1 MMDIQKLRRFLSN
14 DFRNAILSIR
24 EKDGELIPRLTL
36 KEKSKLNGSYIG
48 TYSEDL
54 KKIRKE
60 PLNACNYMLDNFLA
74 NHTVIGVKYFTYNQY
89 HPDKTCFDIITTD
102 GVFTIALGDCNIKD
116 IFPNF
121 VKRVEFAKREGII
134 KDLSHKDIEEAR
146 KLKKHLFLGLNS
158 HRGEIKTG
166 IGYYNYNIL
175 SFPKGE
181 KITIPSYERTFV
193 IRYIQEILRMYG
205 ITEECFFEEEIMKI
219 KNKKEKFSDPNR
231 AWRSNRE
238 LKIGNITF
246 DFYKDEKAL
255 IQLELVEATLNGLEP
270 EFKYHSSFDT
280 IDDIIDESRKQLVI
294 KNYRKIGG
302 N

>member
-36 KEKSKLNGSYIG
+36 KEKSKLYGSYIG

-74 NHTVIGVKYFTYNQY
+74 NHTVIGINYFTYNQY

-166 IGYYNYNIL
+166 VGYYNYSVL
-175 SFPKGE
+175 SFPEDK
-181 KITIPSYERTFV
+181 KITIPKYEKEFV
-193 IRYIQEILRMYG
+193 IRYIQEILRMYRV
-205 ITEECFFEEEIMKI
+205 TEECFFEEEIMKI
-219 KNKKEKFSDPNR
+219 NSKKEEFSD
-231 AWRSNRE
+231 SNRSRYSSRE
-238 LKIGNITF
+238 LGIGRVTF
-246 DFYKDEKAL
+246 EFYKDEKAL
-255 IQLELVEATLNGLEP
+255 IQLDLIEEAVKRLEL
-270 EFKYHSSFDT
+270 EFKDYT
-280 IDDIIDESRKQLVI
+280 PEDIITGFRKQLVI
-294 KNYRKIGG
+294 NLYK
-302 N
+302 

>member
-36 KEKSKLNGSYIG
+36 KEKSKLYGSYIG

-74 NHTVIGVKYFTYNQY
+74 NHTVIGIKYFTFNQY

-166 IGYYNYNIL
+166 VGYYNYSVL
-175 SFPKGE
+175 SFPEDK
-181 KITIPSYERTFV
+181 KITIPKYEKEFV
-193 IRYIQEILRMYG
+193 IRYIQEILRMYRV
-205 ITEECFFEEEIMKI
+205 TEECFFEEEIMKI
-219 KNKKEKFSDPNR
+219 NSKKEEFSD
-231 AWRSNRE
+231 SNRSRYSSRE
-238 LKIGNITF
+238 LGIGRVTF
-246 DFYKDEKAL
+246 EFYKDEKAL
-255 IQLELVEATLNGLEP
+255 IQLDLIEEAVKRLEL
-270 EFKYHSSFDT
+270 EFKDYMPE
-280 IDDIIDESRKQLVI
+280 DIITGFRKQLVI
-294 KNYRKIGG
+294 NLYK
-302 N
+302 

>member
-1 MMDIQKLRRFLSN
+1 MDIQKLRRFLSN

-166 IGYYNYNIL
+166 VGYYNYNIL
-175 SFPKGE
+175 SFPEDK
-181 KITIPSYERTFV
+181 KITIPKYEKEFV
-193 IRYIQEILRMYG
+193 IRYIQEILRMYRV
-205 ITEECFFEEEIMKI
+205 TEECFFEEEVMKI
-219 KNKKEKFSDPNR
+219 NSKKEEFSD
-231 AWRSNRE
+231 SNRSRYSSRE
-238 LKIGNITF
+238 LGIGRVTF
-246 DFYKDEKAL
+246 EFYKDEKAL
-255 IQLELVEATLNGLEP
+255 IQLGLIEEAVKRLEL
-270 EFKYHSSFDT
+270 EFKNYT
-280 IDDIIDESRKQLVI
+280 PEDIITGFRKQLVI
-294 KNYRKIGG
+294 NLYK
-302 N
+302 

>member
-1 MMDIQKLRRFLSN
+1 MDIQKLRRFLSN

-166 IGYYNYNIL
+166 VGYYNYSVL
-175 SFPKGE
+175 SFPEDK
-181 KITIPSYERTFV
+181 KITIPKYEKEFV
-193 IRYIQEILRMYG
+193 IRYIQEILRMYRV
-205 ITEECFFEEEIMKI
+205 TEECFFEEEIMKI
-219 KNKKEKFSDPNR
+219 NSKKEEFSD
-231 AWRSNRE
+231 SNRSRYSSRE
-238 LKIGNITF
+238 LGIGRVTF
-246 DFYKDEKAL
+246 EFYKDEKAL
-255 IQLELVEATLNGLEP
+255 IQLGLIEETVKRLEL
-270 EFKYHSSFDT
+270 EFKNYT
-280 IDDIIDESRKQLVI
+280 PEDIITGFRKQLVI
-294 KNYRKIGG
+294 NLYK
-302 N
+302 

>member
-1 MMDIQKLRRFLSN
+1 MDIQKLRRFLSN

-36 KEKSKLNGSYIG
+36 KEKSKLYGSYIG

-74 NHTVIGVKYFTYNQY
+74 NHTVIGINYFTYNQY

-134 KDLSHKDIEEAR
+134 KDLSHKDIEEAI

-166 IGYYNYNIL
+166 VGYYNYSVL
-175 SFPKGE
+175 SFPEDK
-181 KITIPSYERTFV
+181 KITIPKYEKEFV
-193 IRYIQEILRMYG
+193 IRYIQEILRMYRV
-205 ITEECFFEEEIMKI
+205 TEECFFEEEIMKI
-219 KNKKEKFSDPNR
+219 NSKKEEFSD
-231 AWRSNRE
+231 SNRSRYSSRE
-238 LKIGNITF
+238 LGIGRVTF
-246 DFYKDEKAL
+246 EFYKDEKAL
-255 IQLELVEATLNGLEP
+255 IQLDLIEEAVKRLEL
-270 EFKYHSSFDT
+270 EFKDYT
-280 IDDIIDESRKQLVI
+280 PEDIITGFRKQLVI
-294 KNYRKIGG
+294 NLYK
-302 N
+302 

>member
-1 MMDIQKLRRFLSN
+1 MDIQKLRRFLSN

-146 KLKKHLFLGLNS
+146 KLKKQLFLGLNS

-166 IGYYNYNIL
+166 VGYYNYSVL
-175 SFPKGE
+175 SFPEDK
-181 KITIPSYERTFV
+181 KITIPKYEKEFV
-193 IRYIQEILRMYG
+193 IRYIQEILRMYRV
-205 ITEECFFEEEIMKI
+205 TEECFFEEEVMKI
-219 KNKKEKFSDPNR
+219 NSKKEEFSD
-231 AWRSNRE
+231 SNRSRYSSRE
-238 LKIGNITF
+238 LGIGRVTF
-246 DFYKDEKAL
+246 EFYKDEKAL
-255 IQLELVEATLNGLEP
+255 IQLGLIEEAVKRLEL
-270 EFKYHSSFDT
+270 EFKNYT
-280 IDDIIDESRKQLVI
+280 PEDIITGFRKQLVI
-294 KNYRKIGG
+294 NLYK
-302 N
+302 

>member
-1 MMDIQKLRRFLSN
+1 MDIQKLRRFLSN

-166 IGYYNYNIL
+166 VGYYNYSVL
-175 SFPKGE
+175 SFPEDK
-181 KITIPSYERTFV
+181 KITIPKYEKEFV
-193 IRYIQEILRMYG
+193 IRYIQELLRMYRV
-205 ITEECFFEEEIMKI
+205 TEECFFEEEIMKI
-219 KNKKEKFSDPNR
+219 NSKKEEFSD
-231 AWRSNRE
+231 SNRSRYSSRE
-238 LKIGNITF
+238 LGIGRVTF
-246 DFYKDEKAL
+246 EFYKDEKAL
-255 IQLELVEATLNGLEP
+255 IQLGLIEETVKRLEL
-270 EFKYHSSFDT
+270 EFKNYT
-280 IDDIIDESRKQLVI
+280 PEDIITGFRKQLVI
-294 KNYRKIGG
+294 NLYK
-302 N
+302 

>member
-1 MMDIQKLRRFLSN
+1 MDIQKLRRFLSN

-166 IGYYNYNIL
+166 VGYYNYSVL
-175 SFPKGE
+175 SFPEDK
-181 KITIPSYERTFV
+181 KITIPKYEKEFV
-193 IRYIQEILRMYG
+193 IRYIQEILRMYRV
-205 ITEECFFEEEIMKI
+205 TEECFFEEEIMKI
-219 KNKKEKFSDPNR
+219 NSKKEEFSD
-231 AWRSNRE
+231 SNRSRYSSRE
-238 LKIGNITF
+238 LGMGRVTF
-246 DFYKDEKAL
+246 EFYKDEKAL
-255 IQLELVEATLNGLEP
+255 IQLGLIEEAVKRLEL
-270 EFKYHSSFDT
+270 EFKDYT
-280 IDDIIDESRKQLVI
+280 PEDIITGFRKQLVI
-294 KNYRKIGG
+294 NLYK
-302 N
+302 

>member
-60 PLNACNYMLDNFLA
+60 SLNACNYMLDNFLA

-146 KLKKHLFLGLNS
+146 KLKKQLFLGLNS

-166 IGYYNYNIL
+166 VGYYNYSVL
-175 SFPKGE
+175 SFPEDK
-181 KITIPSYERTFV
+181 KITIPKYEKEFV
-193 IRYIQEILRMYG
+193 IRYIQELLRMYRV
-205 ITEECFFEEEIMKI
+205 TEECFFEEEIMKI
-219 KNKKEKFSDPNR
+219 NSKKEEFSD
-231 AWRSNRE
+231 SNRSRYSSRE
-238 LKIGNITF
+238 LGIGRVTF
-246 DFYKDEKAL
+246 EFYKDEKAL
-255 IQLELVEATLNGLEP
+255 IQLGLIEETVKRLEL
-270 EFKYHSSFDT
+270 EFKNYT
-280 IDDIIDESRKQLVI
+280 PEDIITGFRKQLVI
-294 KNYRKIGG
+294 NLYK
-302 N
+302 

>member
-146 KLKKHLFLGLNS
+146 KLKKQLFLGLNS

-166 IGYYNYNIL
+166 VGYYNYSVL
-175 SFPKGE
+175 SFPEDK
-181 KITIPSYERTFV
+181 KITIPKYEKEFV
-193 IRYIQEILRMYG
+193 IRYIQELLRMYRV
-205 ITEECFFEEEIMKI
+205 TEECFFEEEIMKI
-219 KNKKEKFSDPNR
+219 NSKKEEFSD
-231 AWRSNRE
+231 SNRSRYSSRE
-238 LKIGNITF
+238 LGIGRVTF
-246 DFYKDEKAL
+246 EFYKDEKAL
-255 IQLELVEATLNGLEP
+255 IQLGLIEETVKRLEL
-270 EFKYHSSFDT
+270 EFKNYT
-280 IDDIIDESRKQLVI
+280 PEDIITGFRKQLVI
-294 KNYRKIGG
+294 NLYK
-302 N
+302 

>member
-158 HRGEIKTG
+158 HRVEIKTG
-166 IGYYNYNIL
+166 VCYYNYSVL
-175 SFPKGE
+175 SFPEDK
-181 KITIPSYERTFV
+181 KITIPKYEKEFV
-193 IRYIQEILRMYG
+193 IRYIQEILRMYRV
-205 ITEECFFEEEIMKI
+205 TEECFFEEEVMKI
-219 KNKKEKFSDPNR
+219 NSKKEEFSD
-231 AWRSNRE
+231 SNRSRYSSRE
-238 LKIGNITF
+238 LGIGRVTF
-246 DFYKDEKAL
+246 EFYKDEKAL
-255 IQLELVEATLNGLEP
+255 IQLGLIEETVKRLEL
-270 EFKYHSSFDT
+270 EFKNYT
-280 IDDIIDESRKQLVI
+280 PEDIITGFRKQLVI
-294 KNYRKIGG
+294 NLYK
-302 N
+302 

>member
-1 MMDIQKLRRFLSN
+1 MDIQKLRRFLSN

-36 KEKSKLNGSYIG
+36 KEKSKLNGSFIG

-134 KDLSHKDIEEAR
+134 KDLSHKDIEEAI

-166 IGYYNYNIL
+166 VGYYNYNIL
-175 SFPKGE
+175 SFPEGE

-193 IRYIQEILRMYG
+193 IRYIQEILRMYRV
-205 ITEECFFEEEIMKI
+205 TEECFFEEEIMKI
-219 KNKKEKFSDPNR
+219 NSKKEEFSN
-231 AWRSNRE
+231 SNRSRYSSRE
-238 LKIGNITF
+238 LGMGRVTF
-246 DFYKDEKAL
+246 EFYKDEKAL
-255 IQLELVEATLNGLEP
+255 IQLGLIEEAVKRLEL
-270 EFKYHSSFDT
+270 EFKDYT
-280 IDDIIDESRKQLVI
+280 PEDIITGFRKQLVI
-294 KNYRKIGG
+294 NLYK
-302 N
+302 

>member
-36 KEKSKLNGSYIG
+36 KEKSKLYGSYIG

-60 PLNACNYMLDNFLA
+60 PLNACNYMLDNFFA
-74 NHTVIGVKYFTYNQY
+74 NHTVIGVKYFTFNQY

-166 IGYYNYNIL
+166 VGYYNYSVL
-175 SFPKGE
+175 SFPEGE
-181 KITIPSYERTFV
+181 KITIPKYEKEFV
-193 IRYIQEILRMYG
+193 IRYIQEILRMYRV
-205 ITEECFFEEEIMKI
+205 TEECFFEEEIMKI
-219 KNKKEKFSDPNR
+219 NSKKEEFSD
-231 AWRSNRE
+231 SNRSRYSSRE
-238 LKIGNITF
+238 LGMGRVTF
-246 DFYKDEKAL
+246 EFYKDEKVL
-255 IQLELVEATLNGLEP
+255 IQLGLIEEAVKRLEL
-270 EFKYHSSFDT
+270 EFKDYT
-280 IDDIIDESRKQLVI
+280 PEDIITGFRKQLVI
-294 KNYRKIGG
+294 NLYK
-302 N
+302 

>member
-166 IGYYNYNIL
+166 VGYYNYSVL
-175 SFPKGE
+175 SFPEDK
-181 KITIPSYERTFV
+181 KITIPKYEKEFV
-193 IRYIQEILRMYG
+193 IRYIQEILRMYRV
-205 ITEECFFEEEIMKI
+205 TEECFFEEEIMKI
-219 KNKKEKFSDPNR
+219 NSKKEEFSD
-231 AWRSNRE
+231 SNRSRYSSRE
-238 LKIGNITF
+238 LGIGRVTF
-246 DFYKDEKAL
+246 EFYKDEKAL
-255 IQLELVEATLNGLEP
+255 IQLGLIEEAVKRLEL
-270 EFKYHSSFDT
+270 EFKNYT
-280 IDDIIDESRKQLVI
+280 PEDIITGFRKQLVI
-294 KNYRKIGG
+294 NLYK
-302 N
+302 

>member
-134 KDLSHKDIEEAR
+134 KDLSHKDIEEAI

-166 IGYYNYNIL
+166 VGYYNYSVL
-175 SFPKGE
+175 SFPEDK
-181 KITIPSYERTFV
+181 KITIPKYEKEFV
-193 IRYIQEILRMYG
+193 IRYIQEILRMYRV
-205 ITEECFFEEEIMKI
+205 TEECFFEEKIMKI
-219 KNKKEKFSDPNR
+219 NSKKEEFSD
-231 AWRSNRE
+231 SNRSRYSSRE
-238 LKIGNITF
+238 LGIGRVTF
-246 DFYKDEKAL
+246 EFYKDEKAL
-255 IQLELVEATLNGLEP
+255 IQLDLIEEAVKRLEL
-270 EFKYHSSFDT
+270 EFKDYT
-280 IDDIIDESRKQLVI
+280 PEDIITGFRKQLVI
-294 KNYRKIGG
+294 NLYK
-302 N
+302 

>member
-1 MMDIQKLRRFLSN
+1 MDIQKLRRFLSN

-36 KEKSKLNGSYIG
+36 KEKSKLYGSYIG

-74 NHTVIGVKYFTYNQY
+74 NHTVIGIKYFTFNQY

-166 IGYYNYNIL
+166 VGYYNYSVL
-175 SFPKGE
+175 SFPEDK
-181 KITIPSYERTFV
+181 KITIPKYEKEFV
-193 IRYIQEILRMYG
+193 IRYIQEILRMYRV
-205 ITEECFFEEEIMKI
+205 TEECFFEEEIMKI
-219 KNKKEKFSDPNR
+219 NSKKEEFSD
-231 AWRSNRE
+231 SNRSRYSSRE
-238 LKIGNITF
+238 LSIGRVTF
-246 DFYKDEKAL
+246 EFYKDEKAL
-255 IQLELVEATLNGLEP
+255 IQLDLIEEAVKRLEL
-270 EFKYHSSFDT
+270 EFKDYMPE
-280 IDDIIDESRKQLVI
+280 DIITGFRKQLVI
-294 KNYRKIGG
+294 NLYK
-302 N
+302 

>member
-1 MMDIQKLRRFLSN
+1 MDIQKLRRFLSN

-36 KEKSKLNGSYIG
+36 KEKSKLNGSFIG

-166 IGYYNYNIL
+166 VGYYNYSVL
-175 SFPKGE
+175 SFPEDK
-181 KITIPSYERTFV
+181 KITIPKYEKEFV
-193 IRYIQEILRMYG
+193 IRYIQEILRMYRV
-205 ITEECFFEEEIMKI
+205 TEECFFEEEVMKI
-219 KNKKEKFSDPNR
+219 NSKKEEFSD
-231 AWRSNRE
+231 SNRSRYSSRE
-238 LKIGNITF
+238 LGIGRVTF
-246 DFYKDEKAL
+246 EFYKDEKAL
-255 IQLELVEATLNGLEP
+255 IQLGLIEETVKRLEL
-270 EFKYHSSFDT
+270 EFKNYT
-280 IDDIIDESRKQLVI
+280 PEDIITGFRKQLVI
-294 KNYRKIGG
+294 NLYK
-302 N
+302 

>member
-60 PLNACNYMLDNFLA
+60 PLNACNYMLDNFFA
-74 NHTVIGVKYFTYNQY
+74 NHTVIGVKYFTFNQY

-166 IGYYNYNIL
+166 VGYYNYSVL
-175 SFPKGE
+175 SFPEGE
-181 KITIPSYERTFV
+181 KITIPKYEKEFV
-193 IRYIQEILRMYG
+193 IRYIQEILRMYRV
-205 ITEECFFEEEIMKI
+205 TEECFFEEEIMKI
-219 KNKKEKFSDPNR
+219 NSKKEEFSD
-231 AWRSNRE
+231 SNRSRYSSRE
-238 LKIGNITF
+238 LGMGRVTF
-246 DFYKDEKAL
+246 EFYKDEKAL
-255 IQLELVEATLNGLEP
+255 IQLGLIEETVKRLEL
-270 EFKYHSSFDT
+270 EFKNYT
-280 IDDIIDESRKQLVI
+280 PEDIITGFRKQLVI
-294 KNYRKIGG
+294 NLYK
-302 N
+302 

>member
-1 MMDIQKLRRFLSN
+1 MDIQKLRRFLSN

-36 KEKSKLNGSYIG
+36 KEKSKLYGSYIG

-74 NHTVIGVKYFTYNQY
+74 NHTVIGVKYFTFNQY

-102 GVFTIALGDCNIKD
+102 GVVTIALGDCNIKD

-166 IGYYNYNIL
+166 VGYYNYNIL
-175 SFPKGE
+175 SFPEDK
-181 KITIPSYERTFV
+181 KITIPKYEKEFV
-193 IRYIQEILRMYG
+193 IRYIQEILRMYRV
-205 ITEECFFEEEIMKI
+205 TEECFFEEEIMKI
-219 KNKKEKFSDPNR
+219 NSKKEEFSD
-231 AWRSNRE
+231 SNRSRYSSRE
-238 LKIGNITF
+238 LGIGRVTF
-246 DFYKDEKAL
+246 EFYKDEKAL
-255 IQLELVEATLNGLEP
+255 IQLDLIEEAVKRLEL
-270 EFKYHSSFDT
+270 EFKDYT
-280 IDDIIDESRKQLVI
+280 PEDIITGFRKQLVI
-294 KNYRKIGG
+294 NLYK
-302 N
+302 

>member
-36 KEKSKLNGSYIG
+36 KEKSKLNGSYSG

-134 KDLSHKDIEEAR
+134 KDLSHKDIEEAI

-166 IGYYNYNIL
+166 VGYYNYSVL
-175 SFPKGE
+175 SFPEDK
-181 KITIPSYERTFV
+181 KITIPKYEKEFV
-193 IRYIQEILRMYG
+193 IRYIQEILRMYRV
-205 ITEECFFEEEIMKI
+205 TEECFFEEEIMKI
-219 KNKKEKFSDPNR
+219 NSKKEEFSD
-231 AWRSNRE
+231 SNRSRYSSRE
-238 LKIGNITF
+238 LSIGRVTF
-246 DFYKDEKAL
+246 EFYKDEKAL
-255 IQLELVEATLNGLEP
+255 IQLGLIEEAVKRLEL
-270 EFKYHSSFDT
+270 EFKNYT
-280 IDDIIDESRKQLVI
+280 PEDIITGFRKQLVI
-294 KNYRKIGG
+294 NLYK
-302 N
+302 

>member
-166 IGYYNYNIL
+166 VGYYNYSVL
-175 SFPKGE
+175 SFPEGE
-181 KITIPSYERTFV
+181 KITIPKYEKEFV
-193 IRYIQEILRMYG
+193 IRYIQEILRMYRV
-205 ITEECFFEEEIMKI
+205 TEECFFEEEIMKI
-219 KNKKEKFSDPNR
+219 NSKKEEFSD
-231 AWRSNRE
+231 SNRSRYSSRE
-238 LKIGNITF
+238 LGIGRVTF
-246 DFYKDEKAL
+246 EFYKDEKAL
-255 IQLELVEATLNGLEP
+255 IQLGLIEETVKRLEL
-270 EFKYHSSFDT
+270 EFKNYT
-280 IDDIIDESRKQLVI
+280 PEDIITGFRKQLVI
-294 KNYRKIGG
+294 NLYK
-302 N
+302 

>member
-36 KEKSKLNGSYIG
+36 KEKSKLYGSYIG

-60 PLNACNYMLDNFLA
+60 PLNACNYMLDNFFA
-74 NHTVIGVKYFTYNQY
+74 NHTVIGVKYFTFNQY

-134 KDLSHKDIEEAR
+134 KDLSHKDIEEAI

-166 IGYYNYNIL
+166 VGYYNYSVL
-175 SFPKGE
+175 SFPEDK
-181 KITIPSYERTFV
+181 KITIPKYEKEFV
-193 IRYIQEILRMYG
+193 IRYIQEILRMYRV
-205 ITEECFFEEEIMKI
+205 TEECFFEEEIMKI
-219 KNKKEKFSDPNR
+219 NSKKEEFSD
-231 AWRSNRE
+231 SNRSRYSSRE
-238 LKIGNITF
+238 LGIGRVTF
-246 DFYKDEKAL
+246 EFYKDEKAL
-255 IQLELVEATLNGLEP
+255 IQLDLIEEAVKRLEL
-270 EFKYHSSFDT
+270 EFKDYT
-280 IDDIIDESRKQLVI
+280 PEDIITGFRKQLVI
-294 KNYRKIGG
+294 NLYK
-302 N
+302 

>member
-1 MMDIQKLRRFLSN
+1 MDIQKLRRFLSN

-24 EKDGELIPRLTL
+24 EKDEELIPRLTL
-36 KEKSKLNGSYIG
+36 KEKSKLNGSFIG

-166 IGYYNYNIL
+166 VGYYNYSVL
-175 SFPKGE
+175 SFPEDK
-181 KITIPSYERTFV
+181 KITIPKYEKEFV
-193 IRYIQEILRMYG
+193 IRYIQEILRMYRV
-205 ITEECFFEEEIMKI
+205 TEECFFEEEIMKI
-219 KNKKEKFSDPNR
+219 NSKKEEFSD
-231 AWRSNRE
+231 SNRSRYSSRE
-238 LKIGNITF
+238 LGIGRVTF
-246 DFYKDEKAL
+246 EFYKDEKAL
-255 IQLELVEATLNGLEP
+255 IQLGLIEETVKRLEL
-270 EFKYHSSFDT
+270 EFKNYT
-280 IDDIIDESRKQLVI
+280 PEDIITGFRKQLVI
-294 KNYRKIGG
+294 NLYK
-302 N
+302 

>member
-1 MMDIQKLRRFLSN
+1 MDIQKLRRFLSN

-158 HRGEIKTG
+158 HRVEIKTG
-166 IGYYNYNIL
+166 VCYYNYSVL
-175 SFPKGE
+175 SFPEDK
-181 KITIPSYERTFV
+181 KITIPKYEKEFV
-193 IRYIQEILRMYG
+193 IRYIQEILRMYRV
-205 ITEECFFEEEIMKI
+205 TEECFFEEEVMKI
-219 KNKKEKFSDPNR
+219 NSKKEEFSD
-231 AWRSNRE
+231 SNRSRYSSRE
-238 LKIGNITF
+238 LGIGRVTF
-246 DFYKDEKAL
+246 EFYKDEKAL
-255 IQLELVEATLNGLEP
+255 IQLGLIEEAVKRLEL
-270 EFKYHSSFDT
+270 EFKNYT
-280 IDDIIDESRKQLVI
+280 PEDIITGFRKQLVI
-294 KNYRKIGG
+294 NLYK
-302 N
+302 

>member
-1 MMDIQKLRRFLSN
+1 MDIQKLRRFLSN

-36 KEKSKLNGSYIG
+36 KEKSKLYGSYIG

-60 PLNACNYMLDNFLA
+60 PLNACSYMLDNFLA
-74 NHTVIGVKYFTYNQY
+74 NHTVIGINYFTYNQY

-134 KDLSHKDIEEAR
+134 KDLSHKDIEEAI

-166 IGYYNYNIL
+166 VGYYNYSVL
-175 SFPKGE
+175 SFPEDK
-181 KITIPSYERTFV
+181 KITIPKYEKEFV
-193 IRYIQEILRMYG
+193 IRYIQEILRMYRV
-205 ITEECFFEEEIMKI
+205 TEECFFEEEIMKI
-219 KNKKEKFSDPNR
+219 NSKKEEFSD
-231 AWRSNRE
+231 SNRSRYSSRE
-238 LKIGNITF
+238 LGIGRVTF
-246 DFYKDEKAL
+246 EFYKDEKAL
-255 IQLELVEATLNGLEP
+255 IQLDLIEEAVKRLEL
-270 EFKYHSSFDT
+270 EFKDYT
-280 IDDIIDESRKQLVI
+280 PEDIITGFRKQLVI
-294 KNYRKIGG
+294 NLYK
-302 N
+302 

>member
-166 IGYYNYNIL
+166 VGYYNYNIL
-175 SFPKGE
+175 SFPEDK
-181 KITIPSYERTFV
+181 KITIPKYEKEFV
-193 IRYIQEILRMYG
+193 IRYIQEILRMYRV
-205 ITEECFFEEEIMKI
+205 TEECFFEEEIMKI
-219 KNKKEKFSDPNR
+219 NSKKEEFSDLNR
-231 AWRSNRE
+231 SRYSSRE
-238 LKIGNITF
+238 LGIGRVTF
-246 DFYKDEKAL
+246 EFYKDEKAL
-255 IQLELVEATLNGLEP
+255 IQLGLIEEAVKRLEL
-270 EFKYHSSFDT
+270 EFKNYT
-280 IDDIIDESRKQLVI
+280 PEDIITGFRKQLVI
-294 KNYRKIGG
+294 NLYK
-302 N
+302 

>member
-36 KEKSKLNGSYIG
+36 KEKSKLYGSYIG
-48 TYSEDL
+48 TYSKDL

-146 KLKKHLFLGLNS
+146 KLKKQLFLGLNS

-166 IGYYNYNIL
+166 VGYYNYSVL
-175 SFPKGE
+175 SFPEDK
-181 KITIPSYERTFV
+181 KITIPKYEKEFV
-193 IRYIQEILRMYG
+193 IRYIQEILRMYRV
-205 ITEECFFEEEIMKI
+205 TEECFFEEEIMKI
-219 KNKKEKFSDPNR
+219 NSKKEEFSD
-231 AWRSNRE
+231 SNRSRYSSRE
-238 LKIGNITF
+238 LGIGRVTF
-246 DFYKDEKAL
+246 EFYKDEKAL
-255 IQLELVEATLNGLEP
+255 IQLGLIEETVKRLEL
-270 EFKYHSSFDT
+270 EFKNYT
-280 IDDIIDESRKQLVI
+280 PEDIITGFRKQLVI
-294 KNYRKIGG
+294 NLYK
-302 N
+302 

>member
-134 KDLSHKDIEEAR
+134 KDLSHKDIEEAI

-166 IGYYNYNIL
+166 VGYYNYNIL
-175 SFPKGE
+175 SFPEDK
-181 KITIPSYERTFV
+181 KITIPKYEKEFV
-193 IRYIQEILRMYG
+193 IRYIQEILRMYRV
-205 ITEECFFEEEIMKI
+205 TEECFFEEEIMKI
-219 KNKKEKFSDPNR
+219 NSKKEEFSD
-231 AWRSNRE
+231 SNRSRYSSRE
-238 LKIGNITF
+238 LSIGRVTF
-246 DFYKDEKAL
+246 EFYKDEKAL
-255 IQLELVEATLNGLEP
+255 IQLDLIEEAVKRLEL
-270 EFKYHSSFDT
+270 EFKDYT
-280 IDDIIDESRKQLVI
+280 PEDIITGFRKQLVI
-294 KNYRKIGG
+294 NLYK
-302 N
+302 

>member
-1 MMDIQKLRRFLSN
+1 MDIQKLRRFLSN

-146 KLKKHLFLGLNS
+146 KLKKQLFLGLNS

-166 IGYYNYNIL
+166 VGYYNYSVL
-175 SFPKGE
+175 SFPEDK
-181 KITIPSYERTFV
+181 KITIPKYEKEFV
-193 IRYIQEILRMYG
+193 IRYIQELLRMYRV
-205 ITEECFFEEEIMKI
+205 TEECFFEEEIMKI
-219 KNKKEKFSDPNR
+219 NSKKEEFSD
-231 AWRSNRE
+231 SNRSRYSSRE
-238 LKIGNITF
+238 LGIGRVTF
-246 DFYKDEKAL
+246 EFYKDEKAL
-255 IQLELVEATLNGLEP
+255 IQLGLIEETVKRLEL
-270 EFKYHSSFDT
+270 EFKNYT
-280 IDDIIDESRKQLVI
+280 PEDIITGFRKQLVI
-294 KNYRKIGG
+294 NLYK
-302 N
+302 

>member
-36 KEKSKLNGSYIG
+36 KEKSKLYGSYIG

-60 PLNACNYMLDNFLA
+60 PLNACNYMLDNFFA
-74 NHTVIGVKYFTYNQY
+74 NHTVIGINYFTYNQY

-121 VKRVEFAKREGII
+121 VKKVEFAKREGII
-134 KDLSHKDIEEAR
+134 KDLSHKDIEEAI

-166 IGYYNYNIL
+166 VGYYNYSVL
-175 SFPKGE
+175 SFPEDK
-181 KITIPSYERTFV
+181 KITIPKYEKEFV
-193 IRYIQEILRMYG
+193 IRYIQEILRMYRV
-205 ITEECFFEEEIMKI
+205 TEECFFEEKIMKI
-219 KNKKEKFSDPNR
+219 NSKKEEFSD
-231 AWRSNRE
+231 SNRSRYSSRE
-238 LKIGNITF
+238 LGIGRVTF
-246 DFYKDEKAL
+246 EFYKDEKAL
-255 IQLELVEATLNGLEP
+255 IQLDLIEEAVKRLEL
-270 EFKYHSSFDT
+270 EFKDYT
-280 IDDIIDESRKQLVI
+280 PEDIITGFRKQLVI
-294 KNYRKIGG
+294 NLYK
-302 N
+302 

>member
-1 MMDIQKLRRFLSN
+1 MDIQKLRRFLSN

-36 KEKSKLNGSYIG
+36 KEKSKLYGSYIG

-74 NHTVIGVKYFTYNQY
+74 NHTVIGINYFTYNQY

-134 KDLSHKDIEEAR
+134 KDLSHKDIEEAI

-166 IGYYNYNIL
+166 VGYYNYSVL
-175 SFPKGE
+175 SFPEDK
-181 KITIPSYERTFV
+181 KITIPKYEKEFV
-193 IRYIQEILRMYG
+193 IRYIQEILRMYRV
-205 ITEECFFEEEIMKI
+205 TEECFFEEEIMKI
-219 KNKKEKFSDPNR
+219 NSKKEEFSD
-231 AWRSNRE
+231 SNRSRYSSRE
-238 LKIGNITF
+238 LGIGRVTF
-246 DFYKDEKAL
+246 EFYKDEKAL
-255 IQLELVEATLNGLEP
+255 IQLGLIEEAVKRLEL
-270 EFKYHSSFDT
+270 EFKDYT
-280 IDDIIDESRKQLVI
+280 PEDIITGFRKQLVI
-294 KNYRKIGG
+294 NLYK
-302 N
+302 

>member
-166 IGYYNYNIL
+166 VGYYNYSVL
-175 SFPKGE
+175 SFPEDK
-181 KITIPSYERTFV
+181 KITIPKYEKEFV
-193 IRYIQEILRMYG
+193 IRYIQEILRMYRV
-205 ITEECFFEEEIMKI
+205 TEECFFEEEIMKI
-219 KNKKEKFSDPNR
+219 NSKKEEFSD
-231 AWRSNRE
+231 SNRSRYSSRE
-238 LKIGNITF
+238 LGIGRVTF
-246 DFYKDEKAL
+246 EFYKDEKAL
-255 IQLELVEATLNGLEP
+255 IQLGLIEETVKRLEL
-270 EFKYHSSFDT
+270 EFKNYT
-280 IDDIIDESRKQLVI
+280 PEDIITGFRKQLVI
-294 KNYRKIGG
+294 NLYK
-302 N
+302 

>member
-134 KDLSHKDIEEAR
+134 KDLSHKDIEEAI

-166 IGYYNYNIL
+166 VGYYNYNIL
-175 SFPKGE
+175 SFPEDK
-181 KITIPSYERTFV
+181 KITIPKYEKEFV
-193 IRYIQEILRMYG
+193 IRYIQEILRMYRV
-205 ITEECFFEEEIMKI
+205 TEECFFEEEIMKI
-219 KNKKEKFSDPNR
+219 NSKKEEFSN
-231 AWRSNRE
+231 SNRSRYSSRE
-238 LKIGNITF
+238 LGMGRVTF
-246 DFYKDEKAL
+246 EFYKDEKAL
-255 IQLELVEATLNGLEP
+255 IQLGLIEEAVKRLEL
-270 EFKYHSSFDT
+270 EFKDYT
-280 IDDIIDESRKQLVI
+280 PEDIITGFRKQLVI
-294 KNYRKIGG
+294 NLYK
-302 N
+302 

>member
-1 MMDIQKLRRFLSN
+1 MDIQKLRRFLSN

-36 KEKSKLNGSYIG
+36 KEKSKLNGSFIG

-74 NHTVIGVKYFTYNQY
+74 NHTVIGVKYFTFNQY

-134 KDLSHKDIEEAR
+134 KDLSHKDIEEAI

-166 IGYYNYNIL
+166 VGYYNYSVL
-175 SFPKGE
+175 SFPEGE
-181 KITIPSYERTFV
+181 KITIPKYEKEFV
-193 IRYIQEILRMYG
+193 IRYIQEILRMYRV
-205 ITEECFFEEEIMKI
+205 TEECFFEEEIMKI
-219 KNKKEKFSDPNR
+219 NSKKEEFSD
-231 AWRSNRE
+231 SNRSRYSSRE
-238 LKIGNITF
+238 LSIGRVTF
-246 DFYKDEKAL
+246 EFYKDEKAL
-255 IQLELVEATLNGLEP
+255 IQLDLIEEAVKRLEL
-270 EFKYHSSFDT
+270 EFKDYT
-280 IDDIIDESRKQLVI
+280 PEDIITGFRKQLVI
-294 KNYRKIGG
+294 NLYK
-302 N
+302 

>member
-166 IGYYNYNIL
+166 VGYYNYSVL
-175 SFPKGE
+175 SFPEDK
-181 KITIPSYERTFV
+181 KITIPKYEKEFV
-193 IRYIQEILRMYG
+193 IRYIQEILRMYRV
-205 ITEECFFEEEIMKI
+205 TEECFFEEEIMKI
-219 KNKKEKFSDPNR
+219 NSKKEEFSD
-231 AWRSNRE
+231 SNRSRYSSRE
-238 LKIGNITF
+238 LGMGRVTF
-246 DFYKDEKAL
+246 EFYKDEKVL
-255 IQLELVEATLNGLEP
+255 IQLGLIEEAVKRLEL
-270 EFKYHSSFDT
+270 EFKDYT
-280 IDDIIDESRKQLVI
+280 PEDIITGFRKQLVI
-294 KNYRKIGG
+294 NLYK
-302 N
+302 